1 MKTTIQ
7 KWGNS
12 LALRIPKN
20 ISEETGL
27 TEGATVELSAY
38 RNKITIRKKNKK
50 KYQLDDLLNGIN
62 ANNLHSEVDFGKPEG
77 KEIL

>member
-12 LALRIPKN
+12 IALRIPKN

-27 TEGATVELSAY
+27 TEGAIVELSVH
-38 RNKITIRKKNKK
+38 RKKIIISKKPKKKFLLNDLLDGINKK
-50 KYQLDDLLNGIN
+50 
-62 ANNLHSEVDFGKPEG
+62 NLHSENDFGVPTG